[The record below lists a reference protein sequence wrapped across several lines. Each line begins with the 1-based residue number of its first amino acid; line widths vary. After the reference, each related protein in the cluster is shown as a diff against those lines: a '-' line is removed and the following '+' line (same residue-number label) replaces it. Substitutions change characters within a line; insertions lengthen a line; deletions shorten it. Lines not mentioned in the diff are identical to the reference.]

1 LGQQPDNEINY
12 GCSMSERSERGC
24 EISERGCVT
33 AERGYEISER
43 GCGEKSEKPSF
54 QITFPYP

>member
-1 LGQQPDNEINY
+1 
-12 GCSMSERSERGC
+12 MSERSERGC